1 MINFLRRKIIINA
14 KGRNIKR
21 FIKKLNANKIELLKI
36 DYISDGEVNVLIYK
50 DNYEKVLELKSIYE
64 IFDTESYGI
73 GKIKKIMKV
82 CKFLILSFIVGL
94 VLFIILINLVFD
106 IEVVHSDKDLRK
118 LISNE
123 LKERGIKRYHF
134 KKSYVEI
141 SKIKNEIIKK
151 YPNKIEWIEIE
162 EVGTKYIVRVEE
174 RKINKIE
181 ENNTP
186 RNLIAKKNGVVK
198 QIINHRG
205 EQVIDLDT
213 YVNKGEPIISG
224 EIYLNEK
231 VMGKVKAEG
240 KVYAEV
246 WYNVK
251 TTYPYT
257 SYKEIKTGK
266 RKKTLV
272 LNFLNKDIEFSLN
285 KYEHKKSKEKV
296 ILKNNIIPIYLSL
309 DNQEETKLIDQVL
322 TFDEAV
328 IKAEEY
334 SIKQMESK
342 LNGKE
347 YIIRSKNLKS
357 VLKDS
362 KIELEMFFAVYED
375 ITAYMEIGEE
385 DAKK

>member
-36 DYISDGEVNVLIYK
+36 DYISDDEVNVLIYK
-50 DNYEKVLELKSIYE
+50 DNYDKILELKSIYE
-64 IFDTESYGI
+64 VIDTENYGI
-73 GKIKKIMKV
+73 GKIKRIIKL
-82 CKFLILSFIVGL
+82 CKFLIISFIIGL

-106 IEVVHSDKDLRK
+106 IEVIHSDKDLRK
-118 LISNE
+118 LISSE
-123 LKERGIKRYHF
+123 LKAEGIKRYHF
-134 KKSYVEI
+134 KKSYEEI
-141 SKIKNEIIKK
+141 SKIKNNIIKK
-151 YPNKIEWIEIE
+151 YPDKIEWIEIE

-174 RKINKIE
+174 RKINKAE
-181 ENNTP
+181 EEKTP
-186 RNLIAKKNGVVK
+186 RSLVAKKNGVVK
-198 QIINHRG
+198 QIINHKG
-205 EQVIDLDT
+205 EQIVDLDT
-213 YVNKGEPIISG
+213 YVNKGDPIISG

-257 SYKEIKTGK
+257 NYKEIKTGK
-266 RKKTLV
+266 RKKALV
-272 LNFLNKDIEFSLN
+272 LNFLNKEIEFSFN
-285 KYEHKKSKEKV
+285 KYKHKKSKEKI
-296 ILKNNIIPIYLSL
+296 ILKNNLLPIYLSW
-309 DNQEETKLIDQVL
+309 NEEEETKLIDEVL

>member
-1 MINFLRRKIIINA
+1 MINFLRRKTIINA

-21 FIKKLNANKIELLKI
+21 FIKKLNANKIELLKL
-36 DYISDGEVNVLIYK
+36 DYISDDEVNILIYS
-50 DNYEKVLELKSIYE
+50 DNCEKVTELKSIYE
-64 IFDTESYGI
+64 VVDTENYGI
-73 GKIKKIMKV
+73 GKIKKILKV
-82 CKFLILSFIVGL
+82 CKFLIISLLVGL
-94 VLFIILINLVFD
+94 VLFVILINLVFD

-118 LISNE
+118 LIANE
-123 LKERGIKRYHF
+123 LKEQGIRRYSF
-134 KKSYVEI
+134 KKSYNEI
-141 SKIKNEIIKK
+141 TKIKNNIIKK
-151 YPNKIEWIEIE
+151 YPDKIEWIEIE
-162 EVGTKYIVRVEE
+162 EVGTKYVVRVEE
-174 RKINKIE
+174 RKINKLE
-181 ENNTP
+181 EDNTP
-186 RNLIAKKNGVVK
+186 RSLIAKKNGVVK
-198 QIINHRG
+198 QIVNHRG
-205 EQVIDLDT
+205 EQVVNIDT
-213 YVNKGEPIISG
+213 YVNKGDPIISG

-257 SYKEIKTGK
+257 NYKEIKTGK
-266 RKKTLV
+266 RKKAIV
-272 LNFLNKDIEFSLN
+272 FNFLNKDIEFSFN
-285 KYEHKKSKEKV
+285 RYKHKKYKEKV
-296 ILKNNIIPIYLSL
+296 ILKNNLLPISL
-309 DNQEETKLIDQVL
+309 TLEEQEETKLIDEVL

-334 SIKQMESK
+334 STKQMESK

-357 VLKDS
+357 TLKDS

-385 DAKK
+385 NAEE